1 MVACGTLR
9 GQYNLDNSSKLL
21 TQRIQAQGRMAEP
34 VVSTCLKTARG
45 SAHLVAC
52 STAWPRGQRGS
63 YSASGRVS
71 VSEIA
76 PSRDDRAFF
85 AVQFE
90 IPDVFCLFG
99 FILIIKR
106 VYTDMG
112 RIMKIMV

>member
-1 MVACGTLR
+1 
-9 GQYNLDNSSKLL
+9 
-21 TQRIQAQGRMAEP
+21 MAEP
-34 VVSTCLKTARG
+34 VVSTCLKTEQEDLPT
-45 SAHLVAC
+45 S
-52 STAWPRGQRGS
+52 WPAALPGPEGS
-63 YSASGRVS
+63 YSASDRVS

-76 PSRDDRAFF
+76 PAETSRAFF
-85 AVQFE
+85 EVQFK